1 MSLSVAGPGGPAE
14 LLHSRCVQLEV
25 SSVSDAVNRFQTRN
39 EAAERPLVLIPAH
52 RKWFTFSGWWMTIP
66 TGCHC
71 LMQKFGKDI
80 GKAEPGGRIRPPY
93 YRVAYVVTQ
102 QACTYNAPVKEC
114 PTSDN
119 VRVSIDVV
127 LVFAIFNAVE
137 FVYRLG
143 AVKFDQLLSGAVDE
157 GIRMLVRSQNHQEV
171 WKLRGNRAEG
181 ILKHLNDKFNEVG
194 GGVRFS
200 NCTITSVVL
209 PSSLQSSLESTTE
222 MRKAMDKAIREQE
235 YNLGEIRRKS
245 EMDLE
250 ELKRKNEQTVVMEN
264 GKKKR
269 AGLDHEQQV
278 VKANEERQVAVIE
291 AQQKVQVQRTEADA
305 LLSRT
310 RTDLERYRVET
321 ISKAEAEA
329 EARRVQADIEFES
342 TCMNAEADKQ
352 KLIGEA
358 KAVEMDSGAEAAAA
372 RHLEKKRKHELDMR
386 EREILTKL
394 ASKANFNLI
403 GEPGDKLVEA
413 VMDGHL
419 STTDAGGRGNW
430 LMGGR

>member
-1 MSLSVAGPGGPAE
+1 MSAAPGGEVP
-14 LLHSRCVQLEV
+14 HSRCVQLEV
-25 SSVSDAVNRFQTRN
+25 SSVADAVNRFQTRN
-39 EAAERPLVLIPAH
+39 EAAQLPLVLIPQH
-52 RKWFTFSGWWMTIP
+52 RKWYTFSGWWMTIP

-71 LMQKFGKDI
+71 LMQYFGKDI

-127 LVFAIFNAVE
+127 LVFVIFAPVE

-143 AVKFDQLLSGAVDE
+143 AIKFDQLLSGAVDE
-157 GIRMLVRSQNHQEV
+157 GIRMLVRSQQHQEV

-181 ILKHLNDKFNEVG
+181 ILKHLNDKFNDVG

-200 NCTITSVVL
+200 DCKITSVVL
-209 PSSLQSSLESTTE
+209 PVSLQSSLESTTE
-222 MRKAMDKAIREQE
+222 MRKAMDKAVRAQE
-235 YNLGEIRRKS
+235 YELGEIQRKS
-245 EMDLE
+245 DMDLE

-278 VKANEERQVAVIE
+278 VKANEERQVSMIE
-291 AQQKVQVQRTEADA
+291 AQQKVQVQRTEANA
-305 LLSRT
+305 LLERT
-310 RTDLERYRVET
+310 KIDLDVYRLDT
-321 ISKAEAEA
+321 ISKAEADA
-329 EARRVQADIEFES
+329 EARRVKAEIEHES
-342 TCMNAEADKQ
+342 IIMNAEADMN
-352 KLIGEA
+352 KLRGEA
-358 KAVEMDSGAEAAAA
+358 TAVSMDAEAEAAAA
-372 RHLEKKRKHELDMR
+372 QHLTKKRKHELEMR

-419 STTDAGGRGNW
+419 NVGPTDGGGGRGNW